1 MLGIGRP
8 RQAAEGCGR
17 RAVQEQQCEAA
28 GGGRGRAAA
37 VERRHQNGAP
47 PQHQP
52 HQDAAETDLISM
64 VCRPLTRRCVP
75 VTFTL
80 LSAKGM
86 SFEFC
91 GSPGFELTGKYMVRS
106 EEHTSE
112 LQSHSDLVCR
122 LLLEKKKHG
131 T

>member
-1 MLGIGRP
+1 RGEIQKQQGE
-8 RQAAEGCGR
+8 AAVGGR
-17 RAVQEQQCEAA
+17 R
-28 GGGRGRAAA
+28 RATA

-47 PQHQP
+47 LQHQP

-91 GSPGFELTGKYMVRS
+91 GSPGFELTGKYMVPSLDSRP
-106 EEHTSE
+106 
-112 LQSHSDLVCR
+112 SD
-122 LLLEKKKHG
+122 G
-131 T
+131 TMYLPVKIGRAHA